1 MQQAVIC
8 NKVEHMKRKMR
19 APAASSFSHRLPS
32 DFGCLLDA
40 KLVFDLILLLS

>member
-19 APAASSFSHRLPS
+19 APAASSFS

>member
-19 APAASSFSHRLPS
+19 APAASSFSH
-32 DFGCLLDA
+32 A